1 MSANYINNTG
11 IQENHLHAYCGKPF
25 SSSNWD
31 HEILD
36 PRYSAQQDPDW
47 HTRESPARLLWKT
60 FFQFKLGS

>member
-1 MSANYINNTG
+1 MFRGDNYKFMSANYINNTG

-47 HTRESPARLLWKT
+47 IQACCWNSRLVC
-60 FFQFKLGS
+60 